1 MRGGKKPLGGKPA
14 SKPPR
19 VVAFAPTDDQRHE
32 VSVLTAGG
40 MTREQIAQVFG
51 VTPGAVLRACA
62 FELSTGASQR
72 RAEVVRTV
80 FDCAM
85 KGNVTAAR
93 AFLAR
98 PANTGG
104 PLANA
109 AVVGKKELRNVE
121 AMTAADDTEWGGVA
135 SRMN

>member
-1 MRGGKKPLGGKPA
+1 MAQQKRGTKPKSMLTQT
-14 SKPPR
+14 
-19 VVAFAPTDDQRHE
+19 VTFTLTDDQRHE

-40 MTREQIAQVFG
+40 MTREQIAGVFAIT
-51 VTPGAVLRACA
+51 VGALQRACL

-98 PANTGG
+98 PANSGG
-104 PLANA
+104 PL
-109 AVVGKKELRNVE
+109 
-121 AMTAADDTEWGGVA
+121 
-135 SRMN
+135 